1 MDLTWH
7 KFPQFCAFALRA
19 GLWAQMW
26 RGRTGFFQ
34 DWVSQGREY
43 GLWVG
48 WRSFRPLLFSLNSW
62 EFPRCLEFEVILQ
75 QRRMGQQVS
84 AYSVAEMKTSWK
96 HFTLW
101 CSSGNSVQ
109 LKAHTI
115 YKPQLHISGLERD
128 TKSFYIFILQLFK
141 MSAWL
146 HISLNGKHAQN
157 LIRQVL
163 CSYHEAYNKTQDP
176 GF

>member
-128 TKSFYIFILQLFK
+128 TKSFYIFPWMLADRRVQCVLECFNRF
-141 MSAWL
+141 SFFTRNYGFVYL
-146 HISLNGKHAQN
+146 KH
-157 LIRQVL
+157 
-163 CSYHEAYNKTQDP
+163 SKAY
-176 GF
+176 FL